1 MMLDGTGEKRSLFLH
16 DFAKCSNM
24 PIAVSHSV
32 VNFTCGKKHVG
43 LYAVS
48 LKTRKERKRY
58 GALPL
63 GVHREPATSVKFKA
77 INLVLAP

>member
-48 LKTRKERKRY
+48 LKTRKERKSTVPS
-58 GALPL
+58 LL
-63 GVHREPATSVKFKA
+63 ESRE
-77 INLVLAP
+77 NQQLL